1 MTHLDL
7 KWPGE
12 AIKLTTEIKTV
23 ALEDFF
29 NEEYIDFSVYDNIRK
44 LASYID
50 GQKNASRK
58 ILHTVLQ
65 QKIDKFVKVSN
76 LGPRVQDY
84 AQYLHGSLEGTIVNM
99 TQDYVGSGNNL
110 PLLEGDGNFGSA
122 FINDNAATRYIF
134 ARANPILTKLFVADD
149 FVNLEHQNFE
159 GAKIEPRYYV
169 PTLPLLLVNGSEGVS
184 IGFAQKILPR
194 NPAEIAKW
202 IRNAALKKRAKVDLT
217 PYWEGMKCTVEPG
230 DSHLQWLIKGNFVRN
245 NLTTITIDA
254 LPIGYNLKQYQDVL
268 DKLVDDKVIKGYDD
282 LSDND
287 EFLFQLQTDR
297 EFGRQSDDW
306 IMNKLKLVKK
316 VTENFT
322 CADENNKV
330 RVFDSIEQVV
340 DAWYTQRIKYNQ
352 LRKDNNLSV
361 MTEKMKDASAKAK
374 FIQGVVD
381 EQIELRNAKEDEVLQ
396 LAALYD
402 AELTAERT
410 KKYLSLPMRALTK
423 EEIAKLKKTV
433 AELKKEITAYKK
445 LTLEDIL
452 VDDISSL

>member
-1 MTHLDL
+1 MTEQVNTM
-7 KWPGE
+7 K
-12 AIKLTTEIKTV
+12 
-23 ALEDFF
+23 LEDFF
-29 NEEYIDFSVYDNIRK
+29 AEEYIDFSVYDNVRK
-44 LASYID
+44 IASYID

-58 ILHTVLQ
+58 ILHTVIQ
-65 QKIDKFVKVSN
+65 QKIDKFLKVSN

-84 AQYLHGSLEGTIVNM
+84 AQYLHGSLEPTVVNM
-99 TQDYVGSGNNL
+99 TANYVGSGNNI

-122 FINDNAATRYIF
+122 FINEAAATRYIF
-134 ARANPILTKLFVADD
+134 ARMNPVLPKLFVQDD

-169 PTLPLLLVNGSEGVS
+169 PTLPLILINGSEGVS

-194 NPAEIAKW
+194 NPVELAKW
-202 IRNAALKKRAKVDLT
+202 VRQTAERKKITADLT
-217 PYWEGMKCTVEPG
+217 PYWEGMKCTVEQG
-230 DSHLQWLIKGNFVRN
+230 ESDQQWLIKGSFTRN

-297 EFGRQSDDW
+297 DFGRQSDDW
-306 IMNKLKLVKK
+306 IMNKLKLIKK
-316 VTENFT
+316 VTENYT
-322 CADENNKV
+322 CTDENNKV
-330 RVFDSIEQVV
+330 TVFDSVAQLL
-340 DAWYTQRIKYNQ
+340 DAWYTKRIQYNQ

-361 MTEKMKDASAKAK
+361 MTEKMEDASAKAK

-381 EQIELRNAKEDEVLQ
+381 EQIELRNATEEEIVT
-396 LAALYD
+396 LAGIYD
-402 AELTAERT
+402 AELTPERT
-410 KKYLSLPMRALTK
+410 KRYLGLSMRTLTK
-423 EEIAKLKKTV
+423 EEIAKLQKTV
-433 AELKKEITAYKK
+433 SQLKKEITAYKK

-452 VDDISSL
+452 MDDISSF